1 MSTYYRCYFEV
12 LIVAYLFKYGEV
24 LDKVRI
30 DKIIS
35 PFDLEDAA
43 RSVNSKPGLYISVN
57 LQSVTDPA
65 LMGLLSFDNVTGYV
79 DGVGAQFY
87 LRKYGVNFNKIPG
100 CELWLSLLEQR
111 SNKNCSIAVIGAS
124 SNVNDKTVRLLR
136 EQFPMH
142 SVDYYIDGYSFVEDE
157 LVDEIASHN
166 FDYIFISL
174 GQPKQEFL
182 GMKFA
187 KVNPNAIILGLG
199 GSFDVYCGSVKRAPK
214 FMIYMNLEWLY
225 RIASQPKRI
234 PKLIRAFL
242 KAV

>member
-1 MSTYYRCYFEV
+1 MY
-12 LIVAYLFKYGEV
+12 LILNGEV
-24 LDKVRI
+24 LKKVRI

-43 RSVNSKPGLYISVN
+43 RLVNSKPGLYLSVN
-57 LQSVTDPA
+57 LQSVTDGS
-65 LMGLLSFDNVTGYV
+65 LMELLSFENVIGYV

-87 LRKYGVNFNKIPG
+87 LRKYGVKFNKIPG
-100 CELWLSLLEQR
+100 CELWLKLLEQR
-111 SNKNCSIAVIGAS
+111 SDKICSIAIIGAS
-124 SNVNDKTVRLLR
+124 SNVNEKTVMLLK

-142 SVDYYIDGYSFVEDE
+142 SIDYYVDGYSFEE
-157 LVDEIASHN
+157 EKLLSKIASHN

-174 GQPKQEFL
+174 GQPKQEYL
-182 GMKFA
+182 GIKIA
-187 KVNPNAIILGLG
+187 KVNPNAVILGLG

-234 PKLIRAFL
+234 PKLIRAFF

>member
-1 MSTYYRCYFEV
+1 MY
-12 LIVAYLFKYGEV
+12 LILNGEV
-24 LDKVRI
+24 LKKVRI

-43 RSVNSKPGLYISVN
+43 RIVNSKPGLYLSVN
-57 LQSVTDPA
+57 LQSVTDGS
-65 LMGLLSFDNVTGYV
+65 LMELLSFENVIGYV

-87 LRKYGVNFNKIPG
+87 LRKYGVKFNKIPG
-100 CELWLSLLEQR
+100 CELWLKLLEQR
-111 SNKNCSIAVIGAS
+111 SDKICSIAIIGAS
-124 SNVNDKTVRLLR
+124 SNVNEKTVMLLK

-142 SVDYYIDGYSFVEDE
+142 SIDYYVDGYSFEE
-157 LVDEIASHN
+157 EKLLSKIASHN

-174 GQPKQEFL
+174 GQPKQEYL
-182 GMKFA
+182 GIKIA
-187 KVNPNAIILGLG
+187 KVNPNAVILGLG

-234 PKLIRAFL
+234 PKLIRAFF

>member
-1 MSTYYRCYFEV
+1 MY
-12 LIVAYLFKYGEV
+12 LILNGEV
-24 LDKVRI
+24 LKKVRI

-43 RSVNSKPGLYISVN
+43 RIVNSKPGLYLSVN
-57 LQSVTDPA
+57 LQSVTDRS
-65 LMGLLSFDNVTGYV
+65 LMELLSFENVIGYV

-87 LRKYGVNFNKIPG
+87 LRKYGVKFNKIPG
-100 CELWLSLLEQR
+100 CELWLKLLEQR
-111 SNKNCSIAVIGAS
+111 SDKRCSIAIIGAS
-124 SNVNDKTVRLLR
+124 SNVNEKTVMLLK

-142 SVDYYIDGYSFVEDE
+142 SIDYYVDGYSFEE
-157 LVDEIASHN
+157 EKLLSKIASHD

-174 GQPKQEFL
+174 GQPKQEYL
-182 GMKFA
+182 GIRIA
-187 KVNPNAIILGLG
+187 KVNPNAVILGLG

-225 RIASQPKRI
+225 RITSQPKRI
-234 PKLIRAFL
+234 PKLIRAFF